1 MLANTDISEKFKY
14 WHNDFP
20 KTVWRIGLCATIL
33 FSASACTSNN
43 NLSNNVSSPVETTNQ
58 VAAPTD
64 AQQTTNPS
72 PVSNG
77 NTPNRTDVASENNSK
92 ILIHTPQP
100 EGATLAQTDNTLTQT
115 PHGSMR
121 GNETNTPAITETAS
135 AENTENTEN
144 TEKPQSK
151 KTNLL
156 SFFKKQKEDVPLAQ
170 PVAPEES
177 NNTPVK
183 SASASLPDTPTVKEP
198 SANIK
203 PQETA
208 ETTQPA
214 GTPQQPPVRDA
225 TSQKNGSLMRLFGHS
240 DAAKQDKSQES
251 ETKTALIPLP
261 KKDTHEYNDVLPGV
275 RPDGGIVIKHRSS
288 LYDDTDIDA
297 NEGDSNSIYTLA
309 SVSLYGRSLPNGLKL
324 ARKEVEVSCLKP
336 QLIVLLKT
344 IERRFGKPVIITS
357 GYRSPSYNRQVNGA
371 KRSMHMSCAAADI
384 IVPDVDK
391 WEVAKFARS
400 LPGRGG
406 VGTYCNQSIHVD
418 VGPKRDW
425 NWSCSAKN
433 N

>member
-1 MLANTDISEKFKY
+1 M
-14 WHNDFP
+14 
-20 KTVWRIGLCATIL
+20 
-33 FSASACTSNN
+33 
-43 NLSNNVSSPVETTNQ
+43 
-58 VAAPTD
+58 
-64 AQQTTNPS
+64 
-72 PVSNG
+72 
-77 NTPNRTDVASENNSK
+77 
-92 ILIHTPQP
+92 
-100 EGATLAQTDNTLTQT
+100 
-115 PHGSMR
+115 
-121 GNETNTPAITETAS
+121 
-135 AENTENTEN
+135 
-144 TEKPQSK
+144 
-151 KTNLL
+151 
-156 SFFKKQKEDVPLAQ
+156 
-170 PVAPEES
+170 
-177 NNTPVK
+177 
-183 SASASLPDTPTVKEP
+183 
-198 SANIK
+198 
-203 PQETA
+203 
-208 ETTQPA
+208 
-214 GTPQQPPVRDA
+214 
-225 TSQKNGSLMRLFGHS
+225 
-240 DAAKQDKSQES
+240 
-251 ETKTALIPLP
+251 
-261 KKDTHEYNDVLPGV
+261 

>member
-14 WHNDFP
+14 WHNNFP
-20 KTVWRIGLCATIL
+20 KTIWRIGLCATIL

-43 NLSNNVSSPVETTNQ
+43 NLSNNVSSPVDTTNQ
-58 VAAPTD
+58 VVAPTD
-64 AQQTTNPS
+64 APQTTNPS
-72 PVSNG
+72 PASNG
-77 NTPNRTDVASENNSK
+77 NTPNRTDAASPNNSK
-92 ILIHTPQP
+92 ILVHTPQP
-100 EGATLAQTDNTLTQT
+100 EGATQTPTDTALTQT
-115 PHGSMR
+115 SHGAMH

-135 AENTENTEN
+135 VEN
-144 TEKPQSK
+144 TEKTVNPQPK

-156 SFFKKQKEDVPLAQ
+156 SFFKKQKEDVPPTQ
-170 PVAPEES
+170 PVVQQES

-183 SASASLPDTPTVKEP
+183 SASASLPDNTNVKEP
-198 SANIK
+198 SDSVK
-203 PQETA
+203 PQETV

-225 TSQKNGSLMRLFGHS
+225 TSQKKGSLMRLFGHS
-240 DAAKQDKSQES
+240 DVAKQDKPQES

>member
-1 MLANTDISEKFKY
+1 MLANTDISEKFNPWQK
-14 WHNDFP
+14 NFP
-20 KTVWRIGLCATIL
+20 KTIWRIGLCATIL
-33 FSASACTSNN
+33 FSASACTSNS
-43 NLSNNVSSPVETTNQ
+43 NLSNSVSSPVDANNQ
-58 VAAPTD
+58 VIAPTD
-64 AQQTTNPS
+64 ASQTANPS
-72 PVSNG
+72 AASDENTSNHA
-77 NTPNRTDVASENNSK
+77 DAASQNNSK

-100 EGATLAQTDNTLTQT
+100 EGATLTPTNTAVTQT
-115 PHGSMR
+115 SHESMH
-121 GNETNTPAITETAS
+121 GNETNLPAATESAS
-135 AENTENTEN
+135 AENTGKTER
-144 TEKPQSK
+144 PQPK
-151 KTNLL
+151 KTNLM
-156 SFFKKQKEDVPLAQ
+156 SFFKKQQESVPPNQ
-170 PVAPEES
+170 PVAPEVS
-177 NNTPVK
+177 NDTPVK
-183 SASASLPDTPTVKEP
+183 SASTTLPENTTVKEASTNVNP
-198 SANIK
+198 KEAV
-203 PQETA
+203 
-208 ETTQPA
+208 ETTQQA

-225 TSQKNGSLMRLFGHS
+225 MSQKKGSLMRLFGHS
-240 DAAKQDKSQES
+240 DIAKQDKPQGS

-261 KKDTHEYNDVLPGV
+261 KKDIHEYNDVLPGV